1 MTTPISDRITYH
13 ACVRYLER
21 VLGLPIPEKVI
32 ALINGNSPDNRRGGA
47 EMACALHGLTVAH
60 VRQMILAESP
70 MIGMILAA
78 GFNQN
83 KITKGDFVYVIN
95 NRCLATI
102 LHRWMHE
109 ENLETSFKTPCSR
122 NETRR
127 ESHKQQRRTR
137 KTAREWA

>member
-1 MTTPISDRITYH
+1 
-13 ACVRYLER
+13 
-21 VLGLPIPEKVI
+21 
-32 ALINGNSPDNRRGGA
+32 
-47 EMACALHGLTVAH
+47 
-60 VRQMILAESP
+60 
-70 MIGMILAA
+70 
-78 GFNQN
+78 
-83 KITKGDFVYVIN
+83 VIN